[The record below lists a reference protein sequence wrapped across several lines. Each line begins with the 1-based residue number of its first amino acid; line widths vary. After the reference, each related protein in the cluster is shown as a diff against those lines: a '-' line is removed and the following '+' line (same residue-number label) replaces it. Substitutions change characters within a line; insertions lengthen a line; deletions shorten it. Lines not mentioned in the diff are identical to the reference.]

1 MNKKSG
7 LLIGLGLLLIA
18 TLFIVF
24 GGIVTD
30 QDNLTYEEPNVAE
43 EDLLPGQEME
53 VEIEKDFVAASDLD
67 LELNDNPDAYLID
80 VRNPN
85 ELDAGYIEG
94 MVNIPLPSLNE
105 ESLQATLPNI
115 DKNDKIYVY
124 CKSGGRSKRAME
136 KLIEAG
142 YTNVTSVDGGFSS
155 YDGMRVVGM

>member
-24 GGIVTD
+24 GGMVTD

-43 EDLLPGQEME
+43 EDMLPGQVME
-53 VEIEKDFVAASDLD
+53 VEIEKDFVAATDLD
-67 LELNDNPDAYLID
+67 LELNDNPDAYLLD

-105 ESLQATLPNI
+105 ESLRATLPNI

-124 CKSGGRSKRAME
+124 CRSGGRSERAME
-136 KLIEAG
+136 TLIEAG

-155 YDGMRVVGM
+155 YDGMRVAGM